1 MGLRHLYKIVF
12 PHTKWT
18 SNQRIPIVLARLSS
32 TTSRLTQCRRQCSS
46 AQELNREMKAAK
58 MMRDSQTC
66 SSSPSSSTFIDQSK
80 EEFRPPTP
88 VEIPKPQDF
97 ETTPLASPM
106 ELPQIKDPEQTCT
119 ATPIEV
125 PPIEQGT
132 FRNNASTLPSGHSD
146 AASATRITHK
156 SSIDEK
162 ETAKFAAIAAT
173 WYIFSHPYLKFLYH
187 LSQHKI
193 SHYGALLFYLEKILW
208 SL

>member
-1 MGLRHLYKIVF
+1 MGLRHFYKIVF
-12 PHTKWT
+12 PHAKWI

-32 TTSRLTQCRRQCSS
+32 TTSRLTQCRRQISS
-46 AQELNREMKAAK
+46 AQELNCERKAAK
-58 MMRDSQTC
+58 MMQDSQMC
-66 SSSPSSSTFIDQSK
+66 SSSSASSSSTFREQSK

-125 PPIEQGT
+125 PPIERET
-132 FRNNASTLPSGHSD
+132 FGNNASTLPSGQTD
-146 AASATRITHK
+146 AASATRITYK

-173 WYIFSHPYLKFLYH
+173 WYVFSHPYLKFLYH
-187 LSQHKI
+187 LS
-193 SHYGALLFYLEKILW
+193 
-208 SL
+208 